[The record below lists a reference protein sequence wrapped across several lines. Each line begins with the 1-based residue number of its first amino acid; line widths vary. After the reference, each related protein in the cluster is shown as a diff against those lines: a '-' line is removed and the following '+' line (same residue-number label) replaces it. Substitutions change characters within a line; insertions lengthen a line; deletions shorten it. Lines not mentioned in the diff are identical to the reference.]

1 MAKKILL
8 ADDDPDVID
17 VVSMILEEEG
27 YEIVTAK
34 DGSEALEKIKL
45 ENPDLVI
52 LDLLMPHVDGFA
64 VMDML
69 RDPRYERWSGIPVVV
84 LTSVREEVSRR
95 RYELE
100 TGRSMEYAAYP
111 GQAGRPRPALGDG
124 GLAARRQG
132 RGLRENSGRRL
143 LAIV

>member
-1 MAKKILL
+1 MGGKILL

-45 ENPDLVI
+45 ENPDLII

-64 VMDML
+64 VIDML
-69 RDPRYERWSGIPVVV
+69 RDPRYERWSGIPVVI

-100 TGRSMEYAAYP
+100 TGRPMEYAAYLDKP
-111 GQAGRPRPALGDG
+111 ADPDQLLETVATLLKSKEGEGR
-124 GLAARRQG
+124 
-132 RGLRENSGRRL
+132 
-143 LAIV
+143 

>member
-69 RDPRYERWSGIPVVV
+69 MDSRYERWSGIPVVV

-100 TGRSMEYAAYP
+100 TGRSMEYAAYLDK
-111 GQAGRPRPALGDG
+111 PADPDQLLETVASLLGG
-124 GLAARRQG
+124 KEVG
-132 RGLRENSGRRL
+132 
-143 LAIV
+143 